1 MKRIAAVIGLTLV
14 AAMVRNHLAVRDGLS
29 RVAPD
34 LRSPV
39 LPYVA
44 APLTAKN
51 LWTLRLIFKIR
62 TRPGSDV
69 TVTRRLVD
77 ESSVRTLVF
86 MPKHRLT
93 PSPAV
98 LWIHGGGYVAGTPES
113 EAAGTGR
120 LVSDLGVVAVSPDY
134 RLAPEHPFPAAL
146 DDVWAATSWAYA
158 HAAGLGGSPDGFA
171 VCGESAGGNLAAV
184 VSQLARSSDSI
195 SIDRQILLQPV
206 TDLTLSCPS
215 IAMPETECLVPR
227 ADLAWYY
234 RQYAGTGADLRAAR
248 LSPLWATDLEG
259 LPPALIIAAEYDSLR
274 DEADA
279 YAQRLGAA
287 GVEVRYRCYPGM
299 VHGFLQM
306 AGLVPD
312 AQQAIDEIAAFL
324 RR

>member
-1 MKRIAAVIGLTLV
+1 MPLAPPLARLIEGKLAHTTAQQWEMPIA
-14 AAMVRNHLAVRDGLS
+14 AVRDGFAKLWT
-29 RVAPD
+29 PD
-34 LRSPV
+34 LTGPPV
-39 LPYVA
+39 PVA
-44 APLTAKN
+44 AVED
-51 LWTLRLIFKIR
+51 RLAGTVPVR
-62 TRPGSDV
+62 VYHPQAAPGAA
-69 TVTRRLVD
+69 L
-77 ESSVRTLVF
+77 LMYF
-86 MPKHRLT
+86 
-93 PSPAV
+93 
-98 LWIHGGGYVAGTPES
+98 HGGGWVKGGLAETDAFCRRLAHS
-113 EAAGTGR
+113 TGR
-120 LVSDLGVVAVSPDY
+120 ITVSVEY

>member
-1 MKRIAAVIGLTLV
+1 MPLAPPLARLIEGKLAHTMAQQWEMPIA
-14 AAMVRNHLAVRDGLS
+14 AVRDGFAKLWT
-29 RVAPD
+29 PD
-34 LRSPV
+34 LTGPPV
-39 LPYVA
+39 SMA
-44 APLTAKN
+44 AVED
-51 LWTLRLIFKIR
+51 RLA
-62 TRPGSDV
+62 G
-69 TVTRRLVD
+69 TVP
-77 ESSVRTLVF
+77 VRVYH
-86 MPKHRLT
+86 PQAV
-93 PSPAV
+93 PAAA
-98 LWIHGGGYVAGTPES
+98 LLMYFHGGGWVKGGLAETD
-113 EAAGTGR
+113 AFCRRLAHTTGR
-120 LVSDLGVVAVSPDY
+120 ITVSVDY
-134 RLAPEHPFPAAL
+134 RRAPEHPFPAAL

-158 HAAGLGGSPDGFA
+158 HATELGGSPDGFA

-184 VSQLARSSDSI
+184 VSQLARNSDSV

-234 RQYAGTGADLRAAR
+234 RQYAGTGADLHEAR
-248 LSPLWATDLEG
+248 LSPLWATDLGG

-274 DEADA
+274 DEAEA
-279 YAQRLGAA
+279 YAQRLEAA
-287 GVEVRYRCYPGM
+287 GVDVRYHCYPGM